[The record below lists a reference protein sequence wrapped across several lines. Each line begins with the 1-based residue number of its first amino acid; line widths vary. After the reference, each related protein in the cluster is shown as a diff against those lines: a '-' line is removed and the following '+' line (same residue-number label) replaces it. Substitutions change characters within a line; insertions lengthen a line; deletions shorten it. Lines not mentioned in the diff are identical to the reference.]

1 MLREFSDRWGW
12 AESLKVCLVLS
23 RGVLGLF
30 VSGML
35 GFGLYVLM
43 LPLALSIWG
52 YGNSASLIMLLVF
65 STGIGAG
72 IGGYLTWF
80 ERDFRAGMHA
90 ALFAVAVGCAL
101 VGAWLGL
108 LRGIEVGALHPIWKP
123 GFPMISVAT
132 MGAVISANLPL
143 LAFALYRTIRDP
155 RL

>member
-35 GFGLYVLM
+35 GFGLYVMM

-52 YGNSASLIMLLVF
+52 YGNSTSLIMLLVF

>member
-1 MLREFSDRWGW
+1 MREFADRWGW
-12 AESLKVCLVLS
+12 AELLKVCLVLS

-35 GFGLYVLM
+35 GFGLYVMM
-43 LPLALSIWG
+43 LPIALSIWG
-52 YGNSASLIMLLVF
+52 YGTSASLVLLLIF

-72 IGGYLTWF
+72 IGSYLTWF
-80 ERDFRAGMHA
+80 ERDFRVGMHA
-90 ALFAVAVGCAL
+90 ALFAVAIGCAL

-108 LRGIEVGALHPIWKP
+108 LRGIDVGALHPIWKP
-123 GFPMISVAT
+123 GIPTISVAA

-143 LAFALYRTIRDP
+143 LAFALYRAIKDP

>member
-1 MLREFSDRWGW
+1 MREFADRWGW
-12 AESLKVCLVLS
+12 AELLKVCLVLS

-35 GFGLYVLM
+35 GFGLYVMM

-52 YGNSASLIMLLVF
+52 YGNSASLILLLIF

-72 IGGYLTWF
+72 IGSYLTWF
-80 ERDFRAGMHA
+80 ERDFRVGMHA
-90 ALFAVAVGCAL
+90 ALFAVAIGCAL
-101 VGAWLGL
+101 IGAWLGL
-108 LRGIEVGALHPIWKP
+108 LRGIDVGALHPIWKP
-123 GFPMISVAT
+123 GIPTISVAA

-143 LAFALYRTIRDP
+143 LAFALYRAIKDP